1 MKLTD
6 RVVIITG
13 AAGGIGSAGV
23 RVFAKAGAK
32 VIIADINEQGGI
44 ALEENI
50 RAEGGDACFIN
61 TDVSQT
67 SRVQSTIAEVMR
79 RYGQIDVLWN
89 NATALR
95 GCSEHDAP
103 VHALPEAEWDF
114 IQNVTLRGVYLCSK
128 YVLPHM
134 MAAKRGVIINTSSTD
149 ALIGLPGFDSYTA
162 AKGGIVSMT
171 RSMAAYY
178 APYRIRINTICPG
191 FIRTPATSPWL
202 SKPKVAPAI
211 EALHLVGIGDPE
223 DIATFAFYLST
234 DEAKF
239 VTGGI
244 FPIDGG
250 YTCFKAK
257 TSTFNEK

>member
-32 VIIADINEQGGI
+32 VIIA
-44 ALEENI
+44 
-50 RAEGGDACFIN
+50 
-61 TDVSQT
+61 DVSQT

-149 ALIGLPGFDSYTA
+149 ALIGLPG
-162 AKGGIVSMT
+162 
-171 RSMAAYY
+171 
-178 APYRIRINTICPG
+178 
-191 FIRTPATSPWL
+191 
-202 SKPKVAPAI
+202 
-211 EALHLVGIGDPE
+211 
-223 DIATFAFYLST
+223 
-234 DEAKF
+234 
-239 VTGGI
+239 
-244 FPIDGG
+244 
-250 YTCFKAK
+250 
-257 TSTFNEK
+257 